1 MTERVYLE
9 CPVGDAY
16 LLVLDGRVVGLFHLR
31 QGDQGGSWRWHVST
45 LGIDAG
51 VRGSSII
58 MRIGDRKENGDLRAG
73 SLMIKVP
80 AEEMERLAAFIEAAI
95 AARDA

>member
-1 MTERVYLE
+1 MTDRVYLE
-9 CPVGDAY
+9 CPVGDDY
-16 LLVLDGRVVGLFHLR
+16 LLVLDGRVVELFHLR
-31 QGDQGGSWRWHVST
+31 RGDQGASRRWHVST

-73 SLMIKVP
+73 SLMIEVP
-80 AEEMERLAAFIEAAI
+80 AEEMDRLAAFIESAI
-95 AARDA
+95 ATRDA